1 MEYLTYSFKSVL
13 KYKIMF
19 LPLRWQ
25 IAATTGCQEIE
36 RGDTSNKSGPILQTS
51 IRGPIKHHLLFIFH
65 FYTALSI
72 TFFSQS
78 YRLTLLLLGPHGI
91 EWPFPPPPST
101 GCIYKFIH
109 ISKQTFKDSMIQL
122 VLWN

>member
-36 RGDTSNKSGPILQTS
+36 RSDTSNKSGPILQTS
-51 IRGPIKHHLLFIFH
+51 IRGPTKHHLLFIFH

-91 EWPFPPPPST
+91 EWPFPPPPPPGAYT
-101 GCIYKFIH
+101 NLFIFK
-109 ISKQTFKDSMIQL
+109 SKHPRTQ
-122 VLWN
+122 